1 MSETWARPPH
11 LPLLLQSVGEHD
23 LFYGNHLAVAER
35 GILYSPTLAIG
46 AFSSVQMPLLTQTIT
61 EQPHR
66 LNRTTASESL
76 NIHTQTRSSTTSSTM
91 ASSPSTQVQPR
102 YRELFAELESRFQS
116 TTLGPDKWYILAI
129 TTLVASSDPERA
141 DQLYLHL
148 CSQPSYST
156 SESRKALIRR
166 LREALIKSVPIV
178 GVCKPIEAILSI
190 SKVERD
196 EDKDYTCTR
205 EGWQCDQANH
215 DRGTEW
221 MQKLY
226 SRNMSGT
233 LGLFSAHKDFAWVSE
248 EITYGLFLSDRQVL
262 DDVDTQ
268 LVVLPG
274 IMSQNLPNETHWHIR
289 GTRRLGL
296 SKEEVEVIW
305 DCVQLV
311 AGFFDVRLNKVPTVE
326 QVEYDV

>member
-1 MSETWARPPH
+1 MS
-11 LPLLLQSVGEHD
+11 
-23 LFYGNHLAVAER
+23 
-35 GILYSPTLAIG
+35 
-46 AFSSVQMPLLTQTIT
+46 
-61 EQPHR
+61 
-66 LNRTTASESL
+66 
-76 NIHTQTRSSTTSSTM
+76 SSTPATE
-91 ASSPSTQVQPR
+91 VQPR
-102 YRELFAELESRFQS
+102 FQQLFTELEKRFQS
-116 TTLGPDKWYILAI
+116 TTLGSEKWYILAI
-129 TTLVASSDPERA
+129 ATLAASPDPERA

-148 CSQPSYST
+148 CSQPGNST
-156 SESRKALIRR
+156 PTARQAIIRR
-166 LREALIKSVPIV
+166 LREALVKAVPIV
-178 GVCKPIEAILSI
+178 GVCKPIEAILAI
-190 SKVERD
+190 GKVERE
-196 EDKDYTCTR
+196 EDKDYTFTR

-215 DRGTEW
+215 DRGAAW

-226 SRNMSGT
+226 SRNTTGT
-233 LGLFSAHKDFAWVSE
+233 LNLFAAHKDFSWLSE

-296 SKEEVEVIW
+296 PKEEVQVIW

-311 AGFFDVRLNKVPTVE
+311 AQFFDVKLNKVPTVE

>member
-1 MSETWARPPH
+1 MS
-11 LPLLLQSVGEHD
+11 S
-23 LFYGNHLAVAER
+23 
-35 GILYSPTLAIG
+35 STLA
-46 AFSSVQMPLLTQTIT
+46 P
-61 EQPHR
+61 E
-66 LNRTTASESL
+66 
-76 NIHTQTRSSTTSSTM
+76 
-91 ASSPSTQVQPR
+91 VQPR
-102 YRELFAELESRFQS
+102 FSQLFTELENRFKQ
-116 TTLGPDKWYILAI
+116 TTLGDDKWYILA
-129 TTLVASSDPERA
+129 TSTLAASADPERA

-148 CSQPSYST
+148 CNQPAYQT
-156 SESRKALIRR
+156 PESRQALVRR

-190 SKVERD
+190 SKVEQD
-196 EDKDYTCTR
+196 SDKDYTFTR
-205 EGWQCDQANH
+205 EGWQCDETNH
-215 DRGTEW
+215 ARGAAW

-226 SRNMSGT
+226 SRNTSST
-233 LGLFSAHKDFAWVSE
+233 LDLFAAHRDFSWLSE

-296 SKEEVEVIW
+296 TKGEVQVVW

-311 AGFFDVRLNKVPTVE
+311 ARFFGVELNKVPTVE
-326 QVEYDV
+326 EVEYDV